1 MLPRDA
7 MDIAVLPKPSND
19 ETDDNMNTDEN
30 SRPRRVVLAFVDNKS
45 PKQHSKEIN
54 NTALRDDIIPDTR
67 SP

>member
-1 MLPRDA
+1 
-7 MDIAVLPKPSND
+7 MDIAVLRKPSND

-30 SRPRRVVLAFVDNKS
+30 SRPRRVVLAFVDNKP
-45 PKQHSKEIN
+45 PKQHGKEIN